1 MEIEFPGGIHNKVIF
16 LIKSKQK
23 KNRILH
29 EGRRKGTFKNHLDFL
44 NGFNVVGKL

>member
-23 KNRILH
+23 KTEFSMKEDGRVLLRIIWI
-29 EGRRKGTFKNHLDFL
+29 F
-44 NGFNVVGKL
+44 